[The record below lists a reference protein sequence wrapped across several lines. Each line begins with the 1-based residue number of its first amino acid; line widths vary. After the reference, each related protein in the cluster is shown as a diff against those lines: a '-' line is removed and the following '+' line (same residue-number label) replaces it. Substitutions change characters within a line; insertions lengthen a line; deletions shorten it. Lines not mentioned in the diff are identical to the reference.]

1 MFAGSLAWR
10 CGCGGLWKD
19 VEGVGWVV
27 EGVEDVEDVRED
39 VMWAEDGW
47 RMLGDGGC
55 GWRM

>member
-1 MFAGSLAWR
+1 MGR
-10 CGCGGLWKD
+10 
-19 VEGVGWVV
+19 VV